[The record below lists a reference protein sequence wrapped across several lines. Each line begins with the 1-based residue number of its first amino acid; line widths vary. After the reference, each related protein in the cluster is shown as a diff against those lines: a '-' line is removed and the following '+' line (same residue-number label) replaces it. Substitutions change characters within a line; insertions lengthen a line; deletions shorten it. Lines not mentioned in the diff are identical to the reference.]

1 MAVVDP
7 FVSASHVDLLESF
20 AEVKEAAGSTSR
32 VAARQDVVGLRGQF
46 GTEDAMVTH
55 LASGARFV
63 VADTTVQRDPVLL
76 SEIGLPFQWR
86 IGPASLPVADDI
98 LMLIAKVS

>member
-1 MAVVDP
+1 
-7 FVSASHVDLLESF
+7 
-20 AEVKEAAGSTSR
+20 
-32 VAARQDVVGLRGQF
+32 
-46 GTEDAMVTH
+46 MVTH